1 MILLGIQ
8 FSDIARLLNIYQ
20 LWLDALYPR
29 AKFGDGLAIIEKLG
43 HTKRMQLLR
52 RDWIN
57 ESKVQ
62 ATKNE
67 ASKYDQTPAPSVEQ
81 REPEPSKLH
90 SHKSD
95 PTAESTGDGEAKA
108 VRSSTVDHTSD
119 WPLSQDPNE
128 GLFMSENEDGES
140 LSRDDQLDAIRII
153 EDIIEDPRT
162 RKSNFGIP
170 QTSPVA
176 IEPSAAEFDEEME
189 AMASMDNL

>member
-1 MILLGIQ
+1 M
-8 FSDIARLLNIYQ
+8 YQ

-67 ASKYDQTPAPSVEQ
+67 ASKYDQTPASPVEQ
-81 REPEPSKLH
+81 RESEPSKVHL
-90 SHKSD
+90 HKSNL
-95 PTAESTGDGEAKA
+95 TAESTSDGDPNA

-119 WPLSQDPNE
+119 WPRSQDPNE
-128 GLFMSENEDGES
+128 GLFVSENEDGES
-140 LSRDDQLDAIRII
+140 LSEDDLDAIRII
-153 EDIIEDPRT
+153 EDTIEDPRT
-162 RKSNFGIP
+162 RKSIFGFP
-170 QTSPVA
+170 QTSPDA
-176 IEPSAAEFDEEME
+176 IERSGAEFDEEME
-189 AMASMDNL
+189 VMASMGNF

>member
-1 MILLGIQ
+1 M
-8 FSDIARLLNIYQ
+8 YQ

-67 ASKYDQTPAPSVEQ
+67 ASNHDPTPALVE
-81 REPEPSKLH
+81 RRGSEPSEVH
-90 SHKSD
+90 SHKSN
-95 PTAESTGDGEAKA
+95 PTAESTSHGGPNSI
-108 VRSSTVDHTSD
+108 RSSTVDHTSN

-128 GLFMSENEDGES
+128 DLFVSENEGGD
-140 LSRDDQLDAIRII
+140 LSSEDDLDAIRI
-153 EDIIEDPRT
+153 EDIIEDPSA

-170 QTSPVA
+170 RTSPVA
-176 IEPSAAEFDEEME
+176 IERSGVEFDDEME
-189 AMASMDNL
+189 AMASMGNL

>member
-1 MILLGIQ
+1 M
-8 FSDIARLLNIYQ
+8 YQ

-67 ASKYDQTPAPSVEQ
+67 ASKHDQTPAPPSVEQ
-81 REPEPSKLH
+81 RESEQPSKAHHH
-90 SHKSD
+90 SHKSN
-95 PTAESTGDGEAKA
+95 PTAESTSDGGEPKA
-108 VRSSTVDHTSD
+108 VRSSTVDHTPD
-119 WPLSQDPNE
+119 WPPSQDPNE
-128 GLFMSENEDGES
+128 GLFVSENEEDGES
-140 LSRDDQLDAIRII
+140 LSEDEQQLDSIHLV
-153 EDIIEDPRT
+153 EDIIEHPRT

-170 QTSPVA
+170 QSSPVA
-176 IEPSAAEFDEEME
+176 AIEPLAAEFDEEME
-189 AMASMDNL
+189 AMASMGNL

>member
-1 MILLGIQ
+1 M
-8 FSDIARLLNIYQ
+8 YQ

-67 ASKYDQTPAPSVEQ
+67 ASKHDQAPAASVEQ
-81 REPEPSKLH
+81 RESEPSKPH
-90 SHKSD
+90 HSSHKSN
-95 PTAESTGDGEAKA
+95 PTAESTSDGEPKA

-119 WPLSQDPNE
+119 WPPSQDPNE
-128 GLFMSENEDGES
+128 GLFVSENEDGES
-140 LSRDDQLDAIRII
+140 LSEDEQQLDAIRLI
-153 EDIIEDPRT
+153 EDLIEDPRT
-162 RKSNFGIP
+162 RKSDFGIP
-170 QTSPVA
+170 QSPPGA
-176 IEPSAAEFDEEME
+176 IEPSPADFDEEME
-189 AMASMDNL
+189 AMASIGNL